1 MFVRVGNSKLI
12 VYSGKNASNGGLQDL
27 RYTNNIFQLN
37 LQTNEQYLIVSKIN
51 FKNVWHALNMLK
63 VLERR

>member
-12 VYSGKNASNGGLQDL
+12 VYSGKIVSNGGLQDL

-51 FKNVWHALNMLK
+51 LKNVWHALNMLK